1 MSCCPSVRARNT
13 GSGYT
18 KCESSTNSTETTKAL
33 NDLLAARAAQDALI
47 WGKTTAAPAAT
58 KSQIHNFVG
67 SAGRVSEK
75 LKDGAPREG

>member
-18 KCESSTNSTETTKAL
+18 KCESSTNSAETTKAL

-47 WGKTTAAPAAT
+47 WGKTAAAPAA
-58 KSQIHNFVG
+58 KSPIHDFVG